1 MKTKKNYLLL
11 LSTTIL
17 LFTMLSCQEET
28 NKSALRYLPADSE
41 LIMSFNL
48 NALKNKADI
57 SQLKE
62 TPIEKEFNDFVSKAG
77 AELFET
83 ITQLGENSNATGIDL
98 KSDAFIS
105 LTYGENQEFLITFAA
120 LIDNPSVLNSTMEK
134 LRKESAVEI
143 TGTEDE
149 ITYFFISEELQGA
162 YNSDCILLLAGKK
175 GLVNNPR
182 SYLNFLITNPESS
195 SLAANSKIAE
205 TFRNKDDVKTWLASS
220 ILLHVQPDI
229 NKDVMGFYA
238 NNILSSSFL
247 TNFENGKIVT
257 KIYLEQSEEYKKQF
271 SQDTKPTNKY
281 SKYLPEKSWM
291 VLAGKS
297 TYTDEIIEQQKLI
310 INNQLSATGI
320 DGTIITDLLESAKGE
335 VIFSLSNSGSTIP
348 DVALI
353 IELKDE
359 SGFDK
364 IITKTK
370 SFLPEIKEIDSRSY
384 SYSTPLTPDIHLF
397 YMDNAI
403 MIMTKN
409 LFERCNNGNSLK
421 TPSYW
426 SFFTNSGMFF
436 DFQEF
441 KEGDLFKT
449 IFGISGG
456 DSNKVIKELDN
467 ISALRIIK
475 INSEESRITLELVDK
490 SENSLKWITGY
501 IRLFFEN
508 N

>member
-1 MKTKKNYLLL
+1 M
-11 LSTTIL
+11 
-17 LFTMLSCQEET
+17 LF
-28 NKSALRYLPADSE
+28 
-41 LIMSFNL
+41 
-48 NALKNKADI
+48 
-57 SQLKE
+57 
-62 TPIEKEFNDFVSKAG
+62 
-77 AELFET
+77 
-83 ITQLGENSNATGIDL
+83 
-98 KSDAFIS
+98 
-105 LTYGENQEFLITFAA
+105 
-120 LIDNPSVLNSTMEK
+120 
-134 LRKESAVEI
+134 
-143 TGTEDE
+143 
-149 ITYFFISEELQGA
+149 
-162 YNSDCILLLAGKK
+162 
-175 GLVNNPR
+175 R
-182 SYLNFLITNPESS
+182 S
-195 SLAANSKIAE
+195 
-205 TFRNKDDVKTWLASS
+205 
-220 ILLHVQPDI
+220 
-229 NKDVMGFYA
+229 
-238 NNILSSSFL
+238 
-247 TNFENGKIVT
+247 
-257 KIYLEQSEEYKKQF
+257 
-271 SQDTKPTNKY
+271 
-281 SKYLPEKSWM
+281 
-291 VLAGKS
+291 
-297 TYTDEIIEQQKLI
+297 
-310 INNQLSATGI
+310 
-320 DGTIITDLLESAKGE
+320 
-335 VIFSLSNSGSTIP
+335 
-348 DVALI
+348 LI

-456 DSNKVIKELDN
+456 DSNEVIKELDN
-467 ISALRIIK
+467 ISALRIIN